1 LDDPKSLP
9 IAPHETLTDLSAA
22 RVASLVPLSEMYID
36 ANFKET
42 QLTRIRPVHSY
53 YPERAFMRLTA
64 GANLCCEAPT
74 GCKNS
79 HSK

>member
-22 RVASLVPLSEMYID
+22 RVASLVPLSDIYID
-36 ANFKET
+36 ANFTET

-53 YPERAFMRLTA
+53 YPERAFHA
-64 GANLCCEAPT
+64 ANWRCQLLL
-74 GCKNS
+74 
-79 HSK
+79 